1 MAAVTIHSDKTYNL
15 PKVNPGEIKSLNRY
29 INSILIKSI
38 TKKLQI
44 KKNLGQDGFTAEFYP
59 KYIHKLKDVL
69 L

>member
-29 INSILIKSI
+29 ISSILIKSI

-44 KKNLGQDGFTAEFYP
+44 KKSLGQDGFTAEFY
-59 KYIHKLKDVL
+59 KVGIVSIL
-69 L
+69 